1 MPLAI
6 SGIFAN
12 FAKQK
17 TTTTMKA
24 YYIID
29 GSGKQSGP
37 FPVEN
42 LRQHGITPQT
52 YVWCEGMG
60 DNWKK
65 ACEVAELAV
74 LFAPQPQSNTTQPIG
89 QNPPIQ
95 AGAATTPINP
105 AASGANTQWQ
115 PQQPQAQQPR
125 TTWGQQQPGAQQP
138 GAWPQQPQQP
148 RAWQPQQPGTWQ
160 QPQQPQQPAAWQQQ
174 RPGMPAGWQQPQPG
188 MPGQQGPV
196 NPGFQNNPGPGMRKP
211 DNYLVWTILST
222 VLCCI
227 PVGAVGIYYS
237 SQVDSAWNRGDYSGA
252 MRNSENAKTYAII
265 SACIGIVVGFIY
277 GILGVINS

>member
-1 MPLAI
+1 
-6 SGIFAN
+6 
-12 FAKQK
+12 
-17 TTTTMKA
+17 MKA

-37 FPVEN
+37 FPGEN

-138 GAWPQQPQQP
+138 GSHNSPEHGNSPSNPSNRQHGSSSGLECLPDGNSLSQEC
-148 RAWQPQQPGTWQ
+148 RAS
-160 QPQQPQQPAAWQQQ
+160 
-174 RPGMPAGWQQPQPG
+174 
-188 MPGQQGPV
+188 
-196 NPGFQNNPGPGMRKP
+196 K
-211 DNYLVWTILST
+211 DL
-222 VLCCI
+222 
-227 PVGAVGIYYS
+227 
-237 SQVDSAWNRGDYSGA
+237 
-252 MRNSENAKTYAII
+252 
-265 SACIGIVVGFIY
+265 
-277 GILGVINS
+277 

>member
-1 MPLAI
+1 
-6 SGIFAN
+6 
-12 FAKQK
+12 
-17 TTTTMKA
+17 MKA

-37 FPVEN
+37 FPGEN

-95 AGAATTPINP
+95 AGGSAPGRQRPPIQAGAATTPINP

-138 GAWPQQPQQP
+138 GAWPQQPQHGSSPSSPSSPSNPSNRQHGSSSGLECLP
-148 RAWQPQQPGTWQ
+148 DGNSLSQECRAS
-160 QPQQPQQPAAWQQQ
+160 
-174 RPGMPAGWQQPQPG
+174 
-188 MPGQQGPV
+188 
-196 NPGFQNNPGPGMRKP
+196 K
-211 DNYLVWTILST
+211 DL
-222 VLCCI
+222 
-227 PVGAVGIYYS
+227 
-237 SQVDSAWNRGDYSGA
+237 
-252 MRNSENAKTYAII
+252 
-265 SACIGIVVGFIY
+265 
-277 GILGVINS
+277 

>member
-1 MPLAI
+1 
-6 SGIFAN
+6 
-12 FAKQK
+12 
-17 TTTTMKA
+17 MKA

-37 FPVEN
+37 FPGEN

-125 TTWGQQQPGAQQP
+125 TTWGQQQPGAQQH
-138 GAWPQQPQQP
+138 G
-148 RAWQPQQPGTWQ
+148 
-160 QPQQPQQPAAWQQQ
+160 
-174 RPGMPAGWQQPQPG
+174 
-188 MPGQQGPV
+188 
-196 NPGFQNNPGPGMRKP
+196 
-211 DNYLVWTILST
+211 LST
-222 VLCCI
+222 
-227 PVGAVGIYYS
+227 
-237 SQVDSAWNRGDYSGA
+237 
-252 MRNSENAKTYAII
+252 RNSQEPG
-265 SACIGIVVGFIY
+265 SH
-277 GILGVINS
+277 NSPEHGNSPSNPSNRQHGSSSGLECLPDGNSLSQECRASKDL